1 MAESGDGGKQTTFS
15 GTTCHP
21 HPEADT
27 KDAECCGCGQIL
39 WGGETAALRPNLFA
53 SPSPTLLENP
63 SLGSSGQT
71 PEGSFCTVG
80 DKD

>member
-1 MAESGDGGKQTTFS
+1 MAESGNGGKQTTFS

-63 SLGSSGQT
+63 SLGSSDQT
-71 PEGSFCTVG
+71 PGRQLLHCW
-80 DKD
+80 